1 MMDSSRHHE
10 AVAIQHTTRNC
21 AYHGQEEMATALLTS
36 MALVGLTRKRD
47 EHQLHNFVT
56 TFLK

>member
-1 MMDSSRHHE
+1 
-10 AVAIQHTTRNC
+10 VAIQHTTRNC

-47 EHQLHNFVT
+47 EHQLLNFVT